1 LAIVFHFRLFGYAM
15 KYRGYTIHRNPKGD
29 TITFVAVIRGKYV
42 EKTRLKHLMD
52 AIDDATTTNKA
63 AQPA

>member
-1 LAIVFHFRLFGYAM
+1 M